1 MRSLYNDKGINS
13 SRGYNIN
20 NCFPKIYASKYIKKV
35 LTYMKRKIDSNP
47 TIVKNLDT
55 SISTMDR
62 SFNQKN
68 Q

>member
-1 MRSLYNDKGINS
+1 
-13 SRGYNIN
+13 
-20 NCFPKIYASKYIKKV
+20 
-35 LTYMKRKIDSNP
+35 MKRKIDSNP
-47 TIVKNLDT
+47 TILKNLDT